1 MELEFGVRDVE
12 EVRYAA
18 ASDVI
23 MSEKQT
29 VEEAGAA
36 SKSAFE
42 MEKLDTGEYSTLIEH
57 VDRAE
62 ESQRARGK
70 VSLHRQFRP
79 QFARCEINFA

>member
-1 MELEFGVRDVE
+1 
-12 EVRYAA
+12 
-18 ASDVI
+18 

-42 MEKLDTGEYSTLIEH
+42 MEKLDTSEYSTLIEH

-62 ESQRARGK
+62 EPQRAKRGK